1 MLLLAI
7 ALVSAGQSSLDV
19 LQPTLAIQ
27 APFAALGMVL
37 AGVTTEAKGTVR
49 NARTPAFTSVVR
61 TALFTV
67 PLVAVLVLLL
77 AEADPVFAALR
88 DGIERLVP
96 DDFVAKTV
104 FFSVLLGVTLGA
116 YGGVQRGHQRP
127 IETAR
132 SVGATIGTLERR
144 TVLTSL
150 ASIMWL
156 FVISSTISLM
166 KNPAA
171 KAGSGVTYAEYVHR
185 GFAELSVA
193 ATLVIGI
200 VLLTRRSWVA
210 SDPWA
215 RRLALAAVLGECGM
229 IASAFVRVV
238 HYEQAYGFTVLR
250 LYAQAYMVILA
261 CMSALL
267 LIEIARRAQSK
278 RFAFHSASAALAV
291 FAVCVFWNTD
301 AWIARHNIDRYAT
314 TGKIDIDY
322 LTHDLSADATP
333 ELIASLPRLAPTEH
347 AAVTTWLCGLN
358 TSPHP
363 RDTRWFAW
371 NLRASREL
379 AARRAWYRETQANCT
394 PPS

>member
-1 MLLLAI
+1 
-7 ALVSAGQSSLDV
+7 
-19 LQPTLAIQ
+19 
-27 APFAALGMVL
+27 
-37 AGVTTEAKGTVR
+37 
-49 NARTPAFTSVVR
+49 
-61 TALFTV
+61 
-67 PLVAVLVLLL
+67 
-77 AEADPVFAALR
+77 
-88 DGIERLVP
+88 
-96 DDFVAKTV
+96 
-104 FFSVLLGVTLGA
+104 
-116 YGGVQRGHQRP
+116 
-127 IETAR
+127 
-132 SVGATIGTLERR
+132 
-144 TVLTSL
+144 
-150 ASIMWL
+150 
-156 FVISSTISLM
+156 
-166 KNPAA
+166 
-171 KAGSGVTYAEYVHR
+171 
-185 GFAELSVA
+185 
-193 ATLVIGI
+193 
-200 VLLTRRSWVA
+200 
-210 SDPWA
+210 
-215 RRLALAAVLGECGM
+215 M

-322 LTHDLSADATP
+322 LTHELSADATP
-333 ELIASLPRLAPTEH
+333 ELIASLPRLAPTEY

-358 TSPHP
+358 TSRHP

>member
-1 MLLLAI
+1 
-7 ALVSAGQSSLDV
+7 
-19 LQPTLAIQ
+19 
-27 APFAALGMVL
+27 
-37 AGVTTEAKGTVR
+37 
-49 NARTPAFTSVVR
+49 
-61 TALFTV
+61 V
-67 PLVAVLVLLL
+67 P
-77 AEADPVFAALR
+77 
-88 DGIERLVP
+88 I
-96 DDFVAKTV
+96 
-104 FFSVLLGVTLGA
+104 GA
-116 YGGVQRGHQRP
+116 
-127 IETAR
+127 
-132 SVGATIGTLERR
+132 LERR
-144 TVLTSL
+144 AVLTSL

-193 ATLVIGI
+193 ATLVIGV

-215 RRLALAAVLGECGM
+215 RRLALAAVIGECGM

-238 HYEQAYGFTVLR
+238 RYEQAYGFTVLR

-267 LIEIARRAQSK
+267 LIEIARTAQSR

-291 FAVCVFWNTD
+291 FAACVFWNTD
-301 AWIARHNIDRYAT
+301 AWIVRHNIDRYAT

-322 LTHDLSADATP
+322 LTRDLSADATP
-333 ELIASLPRLAPTEH
+333 ELIASLPRLAPTQQ
-347 AAVTTWLCGLN
+347 AAVTTWLCALN
-358 TSPHP
+358 ARAHP
-363 RDTRWFAW
+363 RDSRWFAW

-379 AARRAWYRETQANCT
+379 AARRKWYLETQPNCT
-394 PPS
+394 PAS